1 MDKRKHRLY
10 LKSTCL
16 FTCNSCHTHLLEQNA
31 IISRNFQ
38 GRNGPAYLVNQ
49 VVNISIGTKEERML
63 LTGIHTVADITCN
76 QCHIKLGWKYLRA
89 LEEPQR
95 YKEGKY
101 IVERSK
107 IVKEVD
113 WDEQDDYFI

>member
-38 GRNGPAYLVNQ
+38 GRVSGV
-49 VVNISIGTKEERML
+49 RMFKGYN
-63 LTGIHTVADITCN
+63 TYFKYRTVLPI
-76 QCHIKLGWKYLRA
+76 L
-89 LEEPQR
+89 
-95 YKEGKY
+95 
-101 IVERSK
+101 
-107 IVKEVD
+107 
-113 WDEQDDYFI
+113 

>member
-1 MDKRKHRLY
+1 MDKRKHRMY
-10 LKSTCL
+10 LNSTSFFVCN
-16 FTCNSCHTHLLEQNA
+16 TCHAHLLEQSA

-38 GRNGPAYLVNQ
+38 GRNGPAFLVNQ
-49 VVNISIGTKEERML
+49 VLNITLGTKEERML

-76 QCHIKLGWKYLRA
+76 QCQIKLGWKYLRA

-95 YKEGKY
+95 YKEGKF

-107 IVKEVD
+107 ISKEVECD
-113 WDEQDDYFI
+113 CFIE